1 MNVMDVV
8 KPWESVNAALGL
20 TGPVRDEAHYA
31 ALLAFVEE
39 CFDRFGGQE
48 SHPIFALVALVG
60 DHIREY
66 EARVRPWPDT
76 TTPGALLAYLIEAH
90 SLKQSDLPEVG
101 PQSVVSEVLSGKRS
115 LNLRQVQALATR
127 FHVPMEMFAA

>member
-8 KPWESVNAALGL
+8 KLWESVNAALGL
-20 TGPVRDEAHYA
+20 TGPVRDEAHYE
-31 ALLAFVEE
+31 ALLAFVAE

-66 EARVRPWPDT
+66 EDRVHPWPDT
-76 TTPGALLAYLIEAH
+76 TTPASMLSYLMEEH
-90 SLKQSDLPEVG
+90 GLKQADLPEVG
-101 PQSVVSEVLSGKRS
+101 PQSVVSEVLSGKRA
-115 LNLRQVQALATR
+115 LNLRQVKTLATR
-127 FHVPMEMFAA
+127 FHVPMEVFAA